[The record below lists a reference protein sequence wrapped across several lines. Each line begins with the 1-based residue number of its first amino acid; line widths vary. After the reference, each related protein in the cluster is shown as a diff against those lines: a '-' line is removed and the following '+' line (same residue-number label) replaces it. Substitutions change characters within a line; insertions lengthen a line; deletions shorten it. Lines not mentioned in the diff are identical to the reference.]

1 MIIRRFEPDDAIV
14 VSQLIID
21 NLFSVN
27 IHDYGEEAVRFL
39 AQSYTPELLLEY
51 TQNSETFVALLNSDI
66 VGTATLQQNYVRNVF
81 VKINQHKQGIG
92 KILMAYIENIACQQ
106 KIKQL
111 VLRASLSAVVFYEK
125 MGYQQI
131 GKEKREM
138 GSVQI
143 ITIEMEKR
151 LS

>member
-1 MIIRRFEPDDAIV
+1 MIIRRFEPDDAKT

-51 TQNSETFVALLNSDI
+51 TQNSETFVALLDSEI

-92 KILMAYIENIACQQ
+92 KILMAHIESIASQQ
-106 KIKQL
+106 KITQL

-131 GKEKREM
+131 GKEKRQM